1 MRYPGDQLLLK
12 LALATSLVL
21 ASLVFESW
29 SLASQPQQTD
39 AIALGQGLLWKV
51 EKPGLNPSHVFGT
64 MHIGDA
70 AVTTLAAPVQQ
81 AFSNARILLTE
92 LKMDY
97 ATMAA
102 VMRNMYYLDER
113 SLLTILGQELFDKVA
128 ERLAEVGISRPA
140 AKKMRPWA
148 VMSVLGIAQLG
159 DGSGGAGG
167 TGLDVQLYTDAVR
180 QGKQVEGLETA
191 DEQLAVFENLPM
203 QAKVDMVRSV
213 VEDRQRSLAEFK
225 KIREAYLA
233 RDLKGLLEMAEEEA
247 SGEYGQF
254 MQAFNRE
261 GVIERNR
268 RMTMRMLKHLDG
280 GAAFIAVG
288 ALHLPGEQG
297 ILRRLEQRGYRITPV
312 Y

>member
-1 MRYPGDQLLLK
+1 MYYAKPQFLPRTILAIALVLVNS
-12 LALATSLVL
+12 LALASP
-21 ASLVFESW
+21 
-29 SLASQPQQTD
+29 PQQTD

-51 EKPGLNPSHVFGT
+51 EKPGLKPSHVFGT
-64 MHIGDA
+64 MHISDVE
-70 AVTTLAAPVQQ
+70 VTTLAVPVEQ
-81 AFSNARILLTE
+81 AFSQARVLLTE

-97 ATMAA
+97 ATIAA
-102 VMRNMYYLDER
+102 VMRNMYFSDER
-113 SLLTILGQELFDKVA
+113 TLVAILGQKLFNQVA
-128 ERLAEVGISRPA
+128 ARLAELGISRQA
-140 AKKMRPWA
+140 ATKMRPWA
-148 VMSVLGIAQLG
+148 VMSVLGVAQLS
-159 DGSGGAGG
+159 DGGGAAG
-167 TGLDVQLYTDAVR
+167 TGLDAQLYTNAMR
-180 QGKQVEGLETA
+180 QGKQVEALETA
-191 DEQLAVFENLPM
+191 DEQLTVFENLPI

-213 VEDRQRSLAEFK
+213 VEDTQRTLAEFK

-233 RDLKGLLEMAEEEA
+233 RDLKRLLEMAEEEA

-261 GVIERNR
+261 GVVERNR
-268 RMTMRMLKHLDG
+268 RMTSRMLKHIDG